1 MDMNGEYQIAAPRQR
16 VWEALNDPEV
26 LRQCIPGCEEI
37 EKLSDVE
44 WTAKVT
50 AKVGPVKAKF
60 GGKVTL
66 SDLDPP
72 NGYTITGEGTGG
84 AAGFAKGGAAVKLI
98 DQGGGT
104 LLAYTVKAQVGGKLA
119 QIGSRLIDGASRKLA
134 DEFFACFAA
143 MLSAP
148 AGVEAVVSPPAPP
161 PVPAAAEAAT
171 FVPPAA
177 PPVTAPV
184 ATPAPPSAA
193 EQRRGRL
200 SPLIWVPALV
210 VVIILILIVF
220 AR

>member
-1 MDMNGEYQIAAPRQR
+1 MMDMNGEFQIAAPRQR

-37 EKLSDVE
+37 VKLSDVE

-60 GGKVTL
+60 AGKVTL

-84 AAGFAKGGAAVKLI
+84 AAGFAKGGAAVKLT
-98 DQGGGT
+98 DQAAGT
-104 LLAYTVKAQVGGKLA
+104 LLTYTVKAQVGGKLA

-134 DEFFACFAA
+134 DEFFAGFAS
-143 MLSAP
+143 MLNAP
-148 AGVEAVVSPPAPP
+148 AADETATAVAAPSQAP
-161 PVPAAAEAAT
+161 TAADAAI

-177 PPVTAPV
+177 AP
-184 ATPAPPSAA
+184 AAAPPPT
-193 EQRRGRL
+193 EQPRGRL
-200 SPLIWVPALV
+200 SPFIWVPGLV
-210 VVIILILIVF
+210 IVIVVILLAF
-220 AR
+220 TH

>member
-37 EKLSDVE
+37 VKLSDVE

-60 GGKVTL
+60 AGKVTL

-84 AAGFAKGGAAVKLI
+84 VAGFAKGGAAVKLT
-98 DQGGGT
+98 DQGAGT

-134 DEFFACFAA
+134 DEFFAYFAA

-148 AGVEAVVSPPAPP
+148 AATVAAPISVPSAAPTLSPPGATTAPPPAP
-161 PVPAAAEAAT
+161 
-171 FVPPAA
+171 
-177 PPVTAPV
+177 
-184 ATPAPPSAA
+184 
-193 EQRRGRL
+193 EQGKGRL
-200 SPLIWVPALV
+200 SPLIWVFGLV
-210 VVIILILIVF
+210 IVIVVILLAFVH
-220 AR
+220 